1 MTEKNHHI
9 NESADKIVLK
19 TSIKR
24 GSGTRDQDK
33 YSLKIKG
40 SDPKTVAQKMKEL
53 QVAMER
59 RELIRDTRNIQPD
72 QNDTSD
78 TNE

>member
-1 MTEKNHHI
+1 MTDKNHQI

-33 YSLKIKG
+33 YDLKIKG
-40 SDPKTVAQKMKEL
+40 SDPQVVAQKMKEL
-53 QVAMER
+53 QISMES
-59 RELIRDTRNIQPD
+59 RELIKDTRNIQPD
-72 QNDTSD
+72 QNEG
-78 TNE
+78 NE